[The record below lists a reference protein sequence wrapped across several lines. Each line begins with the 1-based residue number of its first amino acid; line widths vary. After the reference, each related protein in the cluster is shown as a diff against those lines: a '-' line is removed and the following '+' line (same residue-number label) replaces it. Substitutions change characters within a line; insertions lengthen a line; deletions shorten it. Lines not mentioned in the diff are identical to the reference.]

1 MSTVPTEVSDVMDR
15 IADIVRRVGKRE
27 EIEERVAENVD
38 FAALINE
45 LLKQEGPVR
54 EAATKAVA
62 KMMAN
67 LEIEQGSDTET
78 NALEGIDFKAF
89 AAGLANDPEIQEAIK
104 DLIKGVVENV
114 DTSDS
119 SWNEVIDEAFGLNN
133 AEKLAKLLGESE
145 QGELNTLVVS
155 KVREMI
161 DNWDPDDLEASTK
174 VEIEKEVFNKDRVG
188 ACLAALNDEINQGI
202 GGFVSKVIE
211 ASDPED
217 ADDVLAQLVLESD
230 TLKAAVNTAVENL
243 NRSGRIDRFVEE
255 AVTSML
261 SGEDSSV
268 RAKIEAAVSAKLTE
282 LVGGMT
288 ESIVNRLFEKRP

>member
-1 MSTVPTEVSDVMDR
+1 MDR